1 MSVIV
6 NDKMPID
13 LALRLLWRE
22 ATREG
27 IIKKL
32 QEKRYFV
39 PKTTKKHLQ
48 KKTYTKIKKRKRAA
62 ARRSKNK
69 GA

>member
-6 NDKMPID
+6 HDDMPID

-27 IIKKL
+27 VIDKL
-32 QEKRYFV
+32 QTNRYYV
-39 PKTTKKHLQ
+39 KPTAIKHDKKKVWIKTKKRR
-48 KKTYTKIKKRKRAA
+48 RKA
-62 ARRSKNK
+62 ARRKNS
-69 GA
+69 

>member
-6 NDKMPID
+6 NDEMSID

-27 IIKKL
+27 VIKKL
-32 QEKRYFV
+32 QENRFFV
-39 PKTTKKHLQ
+39 PKTAKEHDKR
-48 KKTYTKIKKRKRAA
+48 KVYVKMKKRRRAF
-62 ARRSKNK
+62 ARRHSN
-69 GA
+69 

>member
-6 NDKMPID
+6 NDEMSID

-27 IIKKL
+27 IIEKL
-32 QEKRYFV
+32 QEKRYYV
-39 PKTTKKHLQ
+39 KPTAVKHAKK
-48 KKTYTKIKKRKRAA
+48 KVFAKAKRRRRQA
-62 ARRSKNK
+62 ARRSK
-69 GA
+69 

>member
-6 NDKMPID
+6 NNKMPID

-27 IIKKL
+27 IIQTLKD
-32 QEKRYFV
+32 KRYFV
-39 PKTTKKHLQ
+39 PKTAKKHAV
-48 KKTYTKIKKRKRAA
+48 KKVYIKMKKRRRAA
-62 ARRSKNK
+62 ARRSN
-69 GA
+69 

>member
-6 NDKMPID
+6 NDEMSID

-27 IIKKL
+27 VIKKL
-32 QEKRYFV
+32 QELKYFV
-39 PKTTKKHLQ
+39 PETETRHQ
-48 KKTYTKIKKRKRAA
+48 KRKVFSKMKKRRRAA
-62 ARRSKNK
+62 ARRYKN
-69 GA
+69 

>member
-6 NDKMPID
+6 NNKMPID

-27 IIKKL
+27 IIQTLKD
-32 QEKRYFV
+32 KRYFV
-39 PKTTKKHLQ
+39 PKTTKKHAVR
-48 KKTYTKIKKRKRAA
+48 KVYTKMKRRRRAA
-62 ARRSKNK
+62 ARRSN
-69 GA
+69 